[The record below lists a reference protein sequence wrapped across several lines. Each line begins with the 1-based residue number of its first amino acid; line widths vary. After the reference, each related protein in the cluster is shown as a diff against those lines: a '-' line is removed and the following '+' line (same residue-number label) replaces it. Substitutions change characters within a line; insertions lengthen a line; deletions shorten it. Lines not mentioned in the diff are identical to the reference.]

1 MLHDTAEKSK
11 NPLKKAMRR
20 RNAKTVTFNPPTYF
34 EAADIDWSDVE
45 QESEGAPGVIGS
57 AEARRNGGQ
66 LDRSGAARTNG
77 TGQSL
82 DGQSV
87 GPMAASGART
97 VANETNGARGM
108 TARISFLVVQTLTSS
123 RSWTNPCSQHRD
135 TAYRLI
141 PK

>member
-45 QESEGAPGVIGS
+45 QEAEGAPGVIGS

-77 TGQSL
+77 TL
-82 DGQSV
+82 DGHNN
-87 GPMAASGART
+87 GPVSATGPRT
-97 VANETNGARGM
+97 VANETNGRG
-108 TARISFLVVQTLTSS
+108 TIARITCLMDQSANFMQMLDLSGLVISKYGIQT
-123 RSWTNPCSQHRD
+123 RS
-135 TAYRLI
+135 
-141 PK
+141 

>member
-77 TGQSL
+77 TAL
-82 DGQSV
+82 DGQGI
-87 GPMAASGART
+87 GPMAGTGART
-97 VANETNGARGM
+97 AANETNGVRGM
-108 TARISFLVVQTLTSS
+108 TARISCLMVQPLTSS
-123 RSWTNPCSQHRD
+123 RSWTNSCSQHRD

-141 PK
+141 PQ

>member
-45 QESEGAPGVIGS
+45 QEVEGAPGVIGS

-77 TGQSL
+77 TTL

-87 GPMAASGART
+87 GPMAATGART
-97 VANETNGARGM
+97 VANETNGSRGE
-108 TARISFLVVQTLTSS
+108 TARLPCPVVQKLTSS

-135 TAYRLI
+135 TAYRLV
-141 PK
+141 PE